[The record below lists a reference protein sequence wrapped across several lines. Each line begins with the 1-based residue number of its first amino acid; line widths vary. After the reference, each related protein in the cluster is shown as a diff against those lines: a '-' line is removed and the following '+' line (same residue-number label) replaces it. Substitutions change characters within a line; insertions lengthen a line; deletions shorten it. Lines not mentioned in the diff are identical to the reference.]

1 MNREQIKE
9 FESFRRCAEE
19 APAGAHEQAKQ
30 VNQIIGDTCDRFM
43 RELREAGLLAD
54 NCDRIFE
61 IEVALYHY
69 TKASNPEA
77 CVFPTAEGFGEA
89 MEGPARERVLAQTV
103 ENIQFFANL
112 N

>member
-1 MNREQIKE
+1 MNREQIKD
-9 FESFRRCAEE
+9 FENFRRCAEE
-19 APAGAHEQAKQ
+19 APDGAYEQAKQ
-30 VNQIIGDTCDRFM
+30 LNQLIGDTCDRFI

-61 IEVALYHY
+61 IEVALYNY

-89 MEGPARERVLAQTV
+89 MEGPARNRVLKQTA
-103 ENIQFFANL
+103 ENIQFFAKL